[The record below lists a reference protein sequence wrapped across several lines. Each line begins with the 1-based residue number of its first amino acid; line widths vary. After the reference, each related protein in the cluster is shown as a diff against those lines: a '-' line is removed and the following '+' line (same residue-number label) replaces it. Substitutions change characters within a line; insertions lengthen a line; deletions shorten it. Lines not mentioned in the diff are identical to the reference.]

1 MVKHMSVEPIN
12 KEDAVGTSVDLTH
25 LNGSTG
31 PLTPAAPGWLGKDN
45 PNYLLNLFTVLL
57 LASALIIMVV
67 VGAAIDR
74 IYSAAMVKNTQESA
88 ISVVNLLMNTELDNL
103 IKPGPNGQL
112 ILVVDPSD
120 MQRLDT
126 QMHRY
131 LKPFSMHKIKMY
143 TPDKKIIYSTDATLI
158 GKIDKD
164 NQILDHVMTS
174 GQPVSE
180 LQRKKV
186 FVDLGGGK
194 IEDASIVE
202 AYAPTFDNNRQLLG
216 VFEVYVDITTTRQ
229 EIVHVLTLTMTA
241 LAALAAVLSVCL
253 FSLYVP
259 MKRGTRGLIKPT
271 MNSRNWQPKIT

>member
-120 MQRLDT
+120 M
-126 QMHRY
+126 HAEAG
-131 LKPFSMHKIKMY
+131 H
-143 TPDKKIIYSTDATLI
+143 A
-158 GKIDKD
+158 
-164 NQILDHVMTS
+164 
-174 GQPVSE
+174 
-180 LQRKKV
+180 
-186 FVDLGGGK
+186 
-194 IEDASIVE
+194 DASLPKTIQHAQDQDVH
-202 AYAPTFDNNRQLLG
+202 A
-216 VFEVYVDITTTRQ
+216 RQ
-229 EIVHVLTLTMTA
+229 EDHLLH
-241 LAALAAVLSVCL
+241 
-253 FSLYVP
+253 
-259 MKRGTRGLIKPT
+259 R
-271 MNSRNWQPKIT
+271 RNLDRQDRQGQSDS